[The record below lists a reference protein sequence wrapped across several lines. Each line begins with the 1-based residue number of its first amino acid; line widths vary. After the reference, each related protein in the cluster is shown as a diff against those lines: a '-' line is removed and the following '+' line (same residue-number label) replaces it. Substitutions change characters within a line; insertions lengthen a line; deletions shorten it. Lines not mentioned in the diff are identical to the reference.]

1 MQLLE
6 LLHAEPNFNTLTP
19 REKICL
25 FSWYLHRYAGI
36 EVLTTGKVRDCFT
49 QLSLAPPNVA
59 TYLERMATM
68 APIQLLTVRG
78 GYKLE
83 GNLARQMDVK
93 YGQHPSVIM
102 VQKLLA
108 DLPAKIPNIN
118 ERVFLE
124 ETLNCYKVKAFRAA
138 IVMAWN
144 LAFDHLL
151 RWIIADAGRLAAF
164 NASIPKRYPKRTST
178 IITNLEDFSEEFK
191 ESELLEVCRNA
202 NLITK
207 NQKEMLDEKLKRR
220 NACAHPSSLIV
231 KQPQADDVISDLVN
245 NVVLQLT

>member
-1 MQLLE
+1 MELLDI
-6 LLHAEPNFNTLTP
+6 LHAEPNFNTLPP

-25 FSWYLHRYAGI
+25 FSWYLHRHAGVD
-36 EVLTTGKVRDCFT
+36 VLTPANVRGCFT
-49 QLSLAPPNVA
+49 KLSLAAPNIA
-59 TYLERMATM
+59 TYLDRMAKM
-68 APIQLLTVRG
+68 APIQLLAVKG
-78 GYKLE
+78 GHKLE
-83 GNLARQMDVK
+83 GNLARQMDAK

-108 DLPAKIPNIN
+108 ELPAKVPNID

-151 RWIIADAGRLAAF
+151 RWIMADAGRLTAF
-164 NASIPKRYPKRTST
+164 NASISKRYPKRAAVT
-178 IITNLEDFSEEFK
+178 ITNFEEFSEEFR
-191 ESELLEVCRNA
+191 EQEILEVCRNA